1 MFSLLV
7 IITIV
12 LGVVAAV
19 QLSKVYQLAAKL
31 RNHREEDISE
41 ADNRMN
47 AWLMLIWMFVFFAA
61 VIYFYIAYGDFLPES
76 ASAHGAEIDWL
87 FNVNIVIITTVF
99 FLVHILLFY
108 FSWKYYY
115 RADRKAFFFPHDT
128 KLEMIWTVIPSVVL
142 AFIII
147 FGLRVWNDITDEVA
161 SENPVRLEVYSK
173 QFDWTM
179 RYPGADK
186 ELGFSNYNLISGTNP
201 LGIVNDQIIEAK
213 LVELDEEIAGIEK
226 KLEEEGDF
234 LPPVQVEELEDK
246 IYRLQRHKLRIN
258 DVSMSKEAASG
269 QFKAGNDDRIVKG
282 ELHLPVGREVEF
294 IFNSR
299 DVIHSAYMPHFR
311 SQMNCVPGIPTRFK
325 MTPTI
330 TTDSMRVM
338 EDNPDFDY
346 VLLCNKVCGASHNN
360 MAVTVVVESEED
372 YQKWLADQKTFAEI
386 IGLEGEEKAETDTET
401 ENETEEQEEESINE
415 PVAEK

>member
-7 IITIV
+7 LITIV

-31 RNHREEDISE
+31 RNHREEDISL
-41 ADNRMN
+41 ADNKMN
-47 AWLMLIWMFVFFAA
+47 AWFMLVWMIVFFAA
-61 VIYFYIAYGDFLPES
+61 VIYFYIAYGDFLPLS
-76 ASAHGAEIDWL
+76 ASAHGNDIDML
-87 FNVNIVIITTVF
+87 FTVNIVIITIVF

-115 RADRKAFFFPHDT
+115 RDDRKAFFFPHST
-128 KLEMIWTVIPSVVL
+128 KLEMVWTVIPSLVL

-147 FGLRVWNDITDEVA
+147 FGLRIWNDITDVVA
-161 SENPVRLEVYSK
+161 SENPVQVEVYSK
-173 QFDWTM
+173 QFDWTI

-201 LGIVNDQIIEAK
+201 LGIASDDLIIKKIA
-213 LVELDEEIAGIEK
+213 ELDEEIQSIESKLK
-226 KLEEEGDF
+226 KEGNF
-234 LPPVQVEELEDK
+234 LPSSQVEALEDK

-258 DVSMSKEAASG
+258 DVSMSREASSG
-269 QFKAGNDDRIVKG
+269 VFSAGQDDKLVKG
-282 ELHLPVGREVEF
+282 ELHLPIGREVEF

-311 SQMNCVPGIPTRFK
+311 AQMNCVPGIQTRFK

-330 TTDSMRVM
+330 TTDSMRTIV
-338 EDNPDFDY
+338 DNPEFDY
-346 VLLCNKVCGASHNN
+346 ILLCNKVCGASHNN
-360 MAVTVVVESEED
+360 MAVKVIVESEDE
-372 YQKWLADQKTFAEI
+372 YQEWLDGQKTFSESLGGESEEI
-386 IGLEGEEKAETDTET
+386 
-401 ENETEEQEEESINE
+401 EESEEISLE
-415 PVAEK
+415 PVAKK

>member
-7 IITIV
+7 LITIV

-31 RNHREEDISE
+31 RNHREEDISL
-41 ADNRMN
+41 ADNKMN
-47 AWLMLIWMFVFFAA
+47 AWFMLIWMIVFFAA
-61 VIYFYIAYGDFLPES
+61 VIYFYIAYGDFLPVS
-76 ASAHGAEIDWL
+76 ASAHGNDIDML
-87 FNVNIVIITTVF
+87 FTVNIVVITTVF

-115 RADRKAFFFPHDT
+115 RDDRKAFFFPHST
-128 KLEMIWTVIPSVVL
+128 KLEMVWTVIPSLVL

-147 FGLRVWNDITDEVA
+147 FGLRIWNDITDVVA
-161 SENPVRLEVYSK
+161 SENPVQVEVYSK
-173 QFDWTM
+173 QFDWTI

-201 LGIVNDQIIEAK
+201 LGIASDDLIIKKIA
-213 LVELDEEIAGIEK
+213 ELDEEIQSIETKLK
-226 KLEEEGDF
+226 KEGNF
-234 LPPVQVEELEDK
+234 LPSSQVEALEDK

-258 DVSMSKEAASG
+258 DVSMSREASSG
-269 QFKAGNDDRIVKG
+269 VFSAGQDDKLVKG
-282 ELHLPVGREVEF
+282 ELHLPIGREVEF

-311 SQMNCVPGIPTRFK
+311 AQMNCVPGIPTRFK

-330 TTDSMRVM
+330 TTDSMRTIV
-338 EDNPDFDY
+338 DNPEFDY
-346 VLLCNKVCGASHNN
+346 ILLCNKVCGASHNN
-360 MAVTVVVESEED
+360 MAVKVIIESEDEYQEWLDGQKTFSESLGGESEE
-372 YQKWLADQKTFAEI
+372 I
-386 IGLEGEEKAETDTET
+386 
-401 ENETEEQEEESINE
+401 EESEEISLE
-415 PVAEK
+415 PVAKK

>member
-7 IITIV
+7 LITIV

-31 RNHREEDISE
+31 RNHREEDISL
-41 ADNRMN
+41 ADNKMN
-47 AWLMLIWMFVFFAA
+47 AWFMLVWMIVFFAA
-61 VIYFYIAYGDFLPES
+61 VIYFYIAYGDFLPLS
-76 ASAHGAEIDWL
+76 ASAHGNDIDML
-87 FNVNIVIITTVF
+87 FTVNIVIITIVF

-115 RADRKAFFFPHDT
+115 RDDRKAFFFPHST
-128 KLEMIWTVIPSVVL
+128 KLEMVWTVIPSLVL

-147 FGLRVWNDITDEVA
+147 FGLRIWNDITDVVA
-161 SENPVRLEVYSK
+161 SENPVQVEVYSK
-173 QFDWTM
+173 QFDWTI

-201 LGIVNDQIIEAK
+201 LGIASDDLIIKKIA
-213 LVELDEEIAGIEK
+213 ELDEEIQSIESKLK
-226 KLEEEGDF
+226 KEGNF
-234 LPPVQVEELEDK
+234 LPSSQVEALEDK

-258 DVSMSKEAASG
+258 DVSMSREASSG
-269 QFKAGNDDRIVKG
+269 VFSAGQDDKLVKG
-282 ELHLPVGREVEF
+282 ELHLPIGREVEF

-311 SQMNCVPGIPTRFK
+311 AQMNCVPGIPTRFK

-330 TTDSMRVM
+330 TTDSMRTIV
-338 EDNPDFDY
+338 DNPEFDY
-346 VLLCNKVCGASHNN
+346 ILLCNKVCGASHNN
-360 MAVTVVVESEED
+360 MAVKVIVESEDE
-372 YQKWLADQKTFAEI
+372 YQEWLDGQKTFSESLGGESEEI
-386 IGLEGEEKAETDTET
+386 
-401 ENETEEQEEESINE
+401 EESEEISLE
-415 PVAEK
+415 PVAKK

>member
-7 IITIV
+7 LITIV

-31 RNHREEDISE
+31 RNHREEDISL
-41 ADNRMN
+41 ADNKMN
-47 AWLMLIWMFVFFAA
+47 AWFMLVWMIVFFAA
-61 VIYFYIAYGDFLPES
+61 VIYFYIAYGDFLPLS
-76 ASAHGAEIDWL
+76 ASAHGNDIDML
-87 FNVNIVIITTVF
+87 FTVNIVVITTVF

-115 RADRKAFFFPHDT
+115 RDDRKAFFFPHST
-128 KLEMIWTVIPSVVL
+128 KLEMVWTVIPSLVL

-147 FGLRVWNDITDEVA
+147 FGLRIWNDITDVVA
-161 SENPVRLEVYSK
+161 SENPVQVEVYSK
-173 QFDWTM
+173 QFDWTI

-201 LGIVNDQIIEAK
+201 LGIASDDLIIKKIA
-213 LVELDEEIAGIEK
+213 ELDEEIQSIESKLK
-226 KLEEEGDF
+226 KEGNF
-234 LPPVQVEELEDK
+234 LPSSQVEALEDK

-258 DVSMSKEAASG
+258 DVSMSREASSG
-269 QFKAGNDDRIVKG
+269 VFSAGQDDKLVKG
-282 ELHLPVGREVEF
+282 ELHLPIGREVEF

-311 SQMNCVPGIPTRFK
+311 AQMNCVPGIPTRFK

-330 TTDSMRVM
+330 TTDSMRTIV
-338 EDNPDFDY
+338 DNPEFDY
-346 VLLCNKVCGASHNN
+346 ILLCNKVCGASHNN
-360 MAVTVVVESEED
+360 MAVKVIIESEDEYQEWLDGQKTFSESLGGESEE
-372 YQKWLADQKTFAEI
+372 I
-386 IGLEGEEKAETDTET
+386 
-401 ENETEEQEEESINE
+401 EESEEISLE
-415 PVAEK
+415 PVAKK